1 MAIAVI
7 LDLPGGTLEQYDQ
20 ELVAMGLKPG
30 GAGPRGLI
38 FHWVA
43 RTDDGIR
50 SVDVWETREHFDRWT
65 FGVEGRGPQ
74 MTFYDVHNTLGAA
87 PAAAR

>member
-1 MAIAVI
+1 MA
-7 LDLPGGTLEQYDQ
+7 P
-20 ELVAMGLKPG
+20 PN
-30 GAGPRGLI
+30 
-38 FHWVA
+38 A
-43 RTDDGIR
+43 R
-50 SVDVWETREHFDRWT
+50 VWETREHFDRWT